1 MSEHDALV
9 LSLQRELQAKDRA
22 LSDFAYSV
30 SHDLKAHLR
39 HIKAY
44 VQVLREDM
52 GEVLQ
57 PEWQA
62 HMDVVQSAAQK
73 MGQQLDGLM
82 ALAQIDRQ
90 PLACLPLDMN
100 ALIQDARQALAAD
113 GAGRDVQWQIA
124 SDFPALQGD
133 IAMVRQIWIRLLSNA
148 LKYTQQRAPAL
159 ITVAWERDAQ
169 GCWCYVQDNGV
180 GIESAQIGRLF
191 KAFQKLH
198 ASDDGLGMGLA
209 MVRRWVERQGGQVQA
224 RALPQGSWFGFCLPE
239 GQTSGS

>member
-9 LSLQRELQAKDRA
+9 QSLQRELQAKDRA

-44 VQVLREDM
+44 IEVLREDM
-52 GEVLQ
+52 GDVLQ
-57 PEWQA
+57 PQWQA
-62 HMDVVQSAAQK
+62 HMQVVQSAAIQ
-73 MGQQLDGLM
+73 MGQKLDGLM

-90 PLACLPLDMN
+90 SMARLSLDMN
-100 ALIQDARQALAAD
+100 ALIEDARQALAAD
-113 GAGRDVQWQIA
+113 GAGRNVQWQIA
-124 SDFPALQGD
+124 NDFPALQGD

-148 LKYTQQRAPAL
+148 LKYTQHRTPAMV
-159 ITVAWERDAQ
+159 TVGWERNAQ

-180 GIESAQIGRLF
+180 GIESTQIDRLF
-191 KAFQKLH
+191 KAFQKLQPN
-198 ASDDGLGMGLA
+198 DDGLGMGLA
-209 MVRRWVERQGGQVQA
+209 MVRRWVERQGGLVQA

-239 GQTSGS
+239 GQASGG